1 MSIFGRI
8 WTYLDVLGRTWTYL
22 DVLGR
27 TPEQKLNEFVYE
39 LGLFLKL
46 QPVAQNCARVAQNC
60 ARVAHVILTTS
71 LHHVLKVSEVPDKS
85 PNLWSNHVSS
95 FEKS

>member
-1 MSIFGRI
+1 MN
-8 WTYLDVLGRTWTYL
+8 VLGRTWTYA
-22 DVLGR
+22 
-27 TPEQKLNEFVYE
+27 EQKLYEFVYE

-60 ARVAHVILTTS
+60 ARVAHVIFGILAIS
-71 LHHVLKVSEVPDKS
+71 LRHFPKVSEVSDKT
-85 PNLWSNHVSS
+85 PNLWSNHARS